1 MIGSLL
7 AIVICSYSLSLIP
20 LQILAQID
28 ISSEKILPEAQT
40 EEEQTLFTEI
50 TIIVPV
56 LSVFV
61 GFIAFIIQGNMQEK
75 PSILI
80 H

>member
-1 MIGSLL
+1 MFIQL
-7 AIVICSYSLSLIP
+7 IINYSANFSTNR
-20 LQILAQID
+20 
-28 ISSEKILPEAQT
+28 ILPEAQT